1 MRPVTLTLSA
11 FGPYAGKTT
20 LQLDKLGGQGLYLIT
35 GDTGAGKTTL
45 FDAIAY
51 AMYGEPSG
59 ESRKADMLRSKY
71 ADDDTVT
78 EVTLEFLC
86 DGKTYT
92 VTRCPAQTY
101 RGKEKKASAELR
113 CPGGRI
119 VTKTREVT
127 KAVRDILGLDRE
139 QFSQVAMLAQ
149 GGFMKFLHA
158 KTDARTEI
166 FREIFKTGCYERFQE
181 RLKDEDKALKQ
192 RCDEARA
199 SVRQYMGGALCGA
212 DEALSAEMDTLL
224 SGALLPD
231 DIERA
236 AEILDTLIDRDTA
249 AEASAEAEKAA
260 IEQRLDIVKAELQ
273 RAERLEAT
281 RERLEKA
288 KKQFAE
294 LEPDL
299 KRREAALQA
308 ETERQPEYER
318 LGAEAAALET
328 RLSEY
333 AKREALKSDLSR
345 LSRTLKHRQ
354 IDAEADEAERV
365 EQSGQLEAFREER
378 AGLEDAPARL
388 ERLKAAQK
396 DADARKSDLNQFQA
410 DIGAYRKLEQDLT
423 DAQNTYLQ
431 ARETAK
437 RLQAEYDTQNQAFMD
452 EQAGILAETCLKPG
466 APCPVCGSTEHPR
479 PASKSAHAPTEAQL
493 KKYKQNADKAQSAA
507 TAASTYAGS
516 LKGQSESS
524 REALRGRGAGLFPDC
539 AALDD
544 MEAGLSGAL
553 RSAEADVK
561 RIQAEAR
568 EVRTLVKRRG
578 ELDAEIPVKET
589 ALRELEARI
598 SEREQRITA
607 DSTRVQ
613 ELTAQLGDLD
623 AALQYD
629 SEAAAREQIKTL
641 EQSRE
646 TIRNALER
654 ARKDV
659 EDGQRDA
666 ERLRGSIAQLEE
678 QVSAEDMPDREK
690 LDADFSELSGRAGQV
705 MKQLK
710 EFSTRASVNRTA
722 SANIRAG
729 GDTLRMLEDKYTWVH
744 ALSVTANGN
753 RGRGVKLETYVL
765 MTCFDRILYRANQH
779 LKIMSDGQYELR
791 RRDVSEAKQG
801 LELDVMDFYNG
812 TARDVNTL
820 SGGESFQAS
829 LALAL
834 GLSDEIQSS
843 SGGVRLDTMFVDEG
857 FGSLDPDAL
866 QQAIRALKS
875 LADCDRLIGIISHVD
890 ALKEQI
896 DRQIFVTKRKSGG
909 SAVSIRV

>member
-11 FGPYAGKTT
+11 FGPYADKTT

-51 AMYGEPSG
+51 ALYGEPSG
-59 ESRKADMLRSKY
+59 DSRTKDMLRSKY
-71 ADDDTVT
+71 ADDGTLT

-86 DGKTYT
+86 DGKAYT
-92 VTRCPAQTY
+92 VTRCPAQTC

-119 VTKTREVT
+119 VTKARDVT
-127 KAVRDILGLDRE
+127 NAVRDILGLDRE

-166 FREIFKTGCYERFQE
+166 FREIFKTGCYERLQE
-181 RLKDEDKALKQ
+181 RLKDEDRALKQ

-199 SVRQYMGGALCGA
+199 SVRQYMDGTLRDA

-236 AEILDTLIDRDTA
+236 AEILDALIDRDAA
-249 AEASAEAEKAA
+249 AEASAEAEKAD
-260 IEQRLDIVKAELQ
+260 IEQRLDAVKAELR

-281 RERLEKA
+281 RKRLQETRTR
-288 KKQFAE
+288 FAA

-299 KRREAALQA
+299 KRRQEALDA
-308 ETERQPEYER
+308 ETARQPEYER

-354 IDAEADEAERV
+354 IDAEADAAERA
-365 EQSGQLEAFREER
+365 ELSGRLEAFREER
-378 AGLEDAPARL
+378 AALEDAPARL
-388 ERLKAAQK
+388 ERLKAAQR

-410 DIGAYRKLEQDLT
+410 DIGAYHKLEQDFT
-423 DAQNTYLQ
+423 NAQNAYLQ
-431 ARETAK
+431 ARDTAK
-437 RLQAEYDTQNQAFMD
+437 RLQAEYDTQNQAFLD

-493 KKYKQNADKAQSAA
+493 KKCRQNADKAQSAA

-524 REALRGRGAGLFPDC
+524 REALRGRGAALFPDC
-539 AALDD
+539 ATLDD

-553 RSAEADVK
+553 RSAEAEAERV
-561 RIQAEAR
+561 QAGAR
-568 EVRTLVKRRG
+568 EVRGLVKRRE
-578 ELDAEIPVKET
+578 ELDAEIPVRE
-589 ALRELEARI
+589 ADLQELETRI
-598 SEREQRITA
+598 QEREQQTTA
-607 DSTRVQ
+607 DSTRLQ
-613 ELTAQLGDLD
+613 ELTAQLRDLD

-629 SEAAAREQIKTL
+629 SEAAAREKIKTL

-646 TIRNALER
+646 TMRDALER
-654 ARKDV
+654 ARKAV

-678 QVSAEDMPDREK
+678 QVSAEDTPDREE
-690 LDADFSELSGRAGQV
+690 LDADFSTLSGRAGLV

-710 EFSTRASVNRTA
+710 EFSTRASVNRA
-722 SANIRAG
+722 AAANIRAG
-729 GDTLRMLEDKYTWVH
+729 GDTLRALEDKYTWVH

-765 MTCFDRILYRANQH
+765 MTCFDRILYRANRH

-791 RRDVSEAKQG
+791 RRDASEAKQG

-812 TARDVNTL
+812 TERDVNTL

-896 DRQIFVTKRKSGG
+896 DRQILVTKRKSGG